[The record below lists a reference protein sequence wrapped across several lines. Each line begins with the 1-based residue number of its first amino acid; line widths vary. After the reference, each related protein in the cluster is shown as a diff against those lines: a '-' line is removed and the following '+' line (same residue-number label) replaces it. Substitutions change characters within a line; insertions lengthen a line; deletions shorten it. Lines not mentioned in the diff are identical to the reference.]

1 MSAADAQNPH
11 ERIHLAQDWQ
21 DPAVLSA
28 ALRIQPDDDVLSVCG
43 AGDSAFALAIDDARS
58 ITCVDERVPQ
68 LALAEL
74 KLRSAEGMPVP
85 GLQSVLG
92 FDIGGNRVSLYH
104 RVRERLSEGSRT
116 FWGANEAIVREGII
130 RQGQLEGQLRAFR
143 RRVLPLIHRRRTI
156 DALLQRDEP
165 ADQRIYFDRHWN
177 SRRWRGMVKL
187 FFGAAGMSERLSES
201 DDPHQGPVAGVL
213 LARFERVAC
222 DLPARSNP
230 FLHWFLTGRYPDME
244 ATHPYLSTEGRAVLA
259 KRGDRLRFV
268 LDSVEGVLEDCEPG
282 RFSAFHYGSLFDEVD
297 AETRARILALTVR
310 AARPG
315 ARICSWSQSGE
326 LWRPEALAD
335 RVNRDEVL
343 TTQLRARD
351 RSVLAGSVHVEVVRG

>member
-1 MSAADAQNPH
+1 MSADDAAHPDDQ
-11 ERIHLAQDWQ
+11 IHLSQDWQ

-43 AGDSAFALAIDDARS
+43 AGDSALSLAIDDARS
-58 ITCVDERVPQ
+58 ITCVDARVPQ

-74 KLRSAEGMPVP
+74 KLRAAEGMPVP

-116 FWGANEAIVREGII
+116 FWGANEATIREGII

-143 RRVLPLIHRRRTI
+143 RRVLPLLHRRRTI
-156 DALLQRDEP
+156 DGLLQLDAPE
-165 ADQRIYFDRHWN
+165 AQRAYFHRHWN

-187 FFGAAGMSERLSES
+187 FFGAADMSGRRGAS
-201 DDPHQGPVAGVL
+201 DDPHQVPVAGVL
-213 LARFERVAC
+213 LAHFERVVC
-222 DLPARSNP
+222 QLPARSNP

-244 ATHPYLSTEGRAVLA
+244 ATHPYLSTAGRAVLA

-282 RFSAFHYGSLFDEVD
+282 RFSAFHYGNLFDEVD

-315 ARICSWSQSGE
+315 ARICSWSRSGE
-326 LWRPEALAD
+326 LWRPKSLAD
-335 RVNRDEVL
+335 RIDCDELL
-343 TTQLRARD
+343 TNQLRARD
-351 RSVLAGSVHVEVVRG
+351 RAVLGGSVHVEVVRA